1 MGLNGTNTE
10 IAKNLTLKAVNIDIA
25 DQRVVT
31 KEIRKVNFLYGVM
44 DDGKTVNRIVN
55 LSSAKLPSQS
65 FKT

>member
-1 MGLNGTNTE
+1 MNSKILIMGLNGTNTE

-44 DDGKTVNRIVN
+44 DDGKTVNRRVN
-55 LSSAKLPSQS
+55 
-65 FKT
+65 